1 MKKKK
6 KKQKL
11 KFLPTQVNESERV
24 KRKKAYPPSGQR
36 NIENPGYVYFSLP
49 VAAQLTERGF
59 CKFCEMEFSQA

>member
-6 KKQKL
+6 KKKL
-11 KFLPTQVNESERV
+11 KTGNSYPHKRMSE
-24 KRKKAYPPSGQR
+24 KEEGSSPSGQR

-59 CKFCEMEFSQA
+59 VNSVK